1 MKIDTPATL
10 ERIAEELENRPQP
23 PVKLLVSMGTC
34 GIAAGTTPVLKAI
47 YQEIADRRLE
57 NAIEVSEV
65 GCMGLCYQ

>member
-47 YQEIADRRLE
+47 YQEIAD
-57 NAIEVSEV
+57 
-65 GCMGLCYQ
+65 